1 MGLAMIEALTS
12 IQVFMTDQFPQVWM
26 KLLSPASR
34 AIIDDSLYQFPKQA
48 CGTQAPLTNKWSG
61 KYPFAQKDG
70 VVPGSDGAGEV
81 VAIGPKVT
89 RFQVGAK
96 VVTLF
101 NQGHIGGS
109 LDGRKLPL
117 HPHPKRCSTA

>member
-1 MGLAMIEALTS
+1 MTPFPYPLALMHHRQISNLDERS
-12 IQVFMTDQFPQVWM
+12 SQRPD
-26 KLLSPASR
+26 
-34 AIIDDSLYQFPKQA
+34 
-48 CGTQAPLTNKWSG
+48 GTRAPLTDKWSG

-81 VAIGPKVT
+81 VAVGPKVT
-89 RFQVGAK
+89 RFEVGAK

-109 LDGRKLPL
+109 LDGRKLSPFIL
-117 HPHPKRCSTA
+117 NGTHSSPQILFLDLGQY